1 MEAHPSS
8 TPDPRDFVCNQGSKR
23 IYIQSAYEMKDE
35 QKENQ
40 EKKSLTN
47 IADSFKKI
55 IIVGDVGKP
64 RMDENGI
71 IIMGIYYFLLNEDS
85 LNQ

>member
-1 MEAHPSS
+1 
-8 TPDPRDFVCNQGSKR
+8 
-23 IYIQSAYEMKDE
+23 MKNN
-35 QKENQ
+35 QKETQ

-55 IIVGDVGKP
+55 IIVGDVSKP

-71 IIMGIYYFLLNEDS
+71 ITMGIYYFLLNEDS